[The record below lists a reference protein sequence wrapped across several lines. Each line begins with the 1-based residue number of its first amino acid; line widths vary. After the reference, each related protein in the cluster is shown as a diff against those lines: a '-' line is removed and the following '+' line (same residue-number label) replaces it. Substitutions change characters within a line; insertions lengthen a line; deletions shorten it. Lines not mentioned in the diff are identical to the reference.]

1 MLCFCEVFIGAFM
14 KRNTVAFL
22 TRSIVDP
29 TGTSMWRG
37 IVETCKKNSTPVVTF
52 RGPVFNKGAGTV
64 IYYLI
69 KDDVFSGVISWAS
82 SEVTDGMI
90 DFYDK
95 FKRTQLVCLTFR
107 VPGKPVLFADCRT
120 GMIELMNHLIEAH
133 GLRKIAFIRGPAN
146 HTYAKE
152 RFEAYL
158 EALKIHNI
166 PINEDLISEP
176 GGWDLASGQKGVKSF
191 FDRGL
196 RFGRNFDI
204 QAVVCVGDNVAI
216 GAQEFVI
223 NKGLSVP
230 DDVVVCGF
238 NGTEEAAFC
247 NPPVTTVEMPFF
259 GLGEKA
265 VEMLV
270 DKLRG
275 EDVPMEFRYKTRLRL
290 GESCGCQSEYV
301 KLAAY
306 SDESEQKTEEKKS
319 FFKKNENSSRH
330 SNSEVLAALDDA
342 VLVQRISDAILESIF
357 GCRGVNE
364 KIEEFFRLNINPL
377 LKSYAKSILAQN
389 AQNAKFVSDF
399 KKKLNEFLN
408 FSDDFSFWQH
418 FISILNHE
426 TEKAVCGSNYE
437 KIAENLLQQARVL
450 VHEYDVRGLKQK
462 ALISSRFE
470 ADLRAVSAQLLA
482 CYDVS
487 SLMDILQGSL
497 KKLKIPGVFVALY
510 ENCNFSLEN
519 PETLQ
524 KSRLVMAVRNG
535 ERIRLP
541 KEGVEFDTKDII
553 PDQYLPSDSFYS
565 LVLESLHFQDTLL
578 GYIVFQEGPDV
589 GAPYATLRDQLSSSL
604 YGAILMKDRSRQ
616 KEAIEAAMHT
626 MTDKTNVVS
635 ETSKQISDNIGKISS
650 SMENF
655 TASVKN
661 ISGNVQ
667 NVAATVKSTSEM
679 MGDAEISVDVL
690 VDSTKKIIDAV
701 NMISDIA
708 ETTNVLALNASIEAS
723 HAGEAGKGFSV
734 VAKEVKALAA
744 QTVEATGRIQELVAK
759 NSSNAAETQKIIK
772 KTEDSMKKI
781 AELSEQIRDSV
792 SEQVHT
798 SSEISLKLS
807 DANSGAAGIS
817 DAITE
822 IAKLGDKI

>member
-1 MLCFCEVFIGAFM
+1 MLCFCEVFTGAFM

-22 TRSIVDP
+22 TRSLIDA
-29 TGTSMWRG
+29 TGTNMWRG
-37 IVETCKKNSTPVVTF
+37 IVETCKKNSVPVITF
-52 RGPVFNKGAGTV
+52 RGPVLNKGVGSV
-64 IYYLI
+64 VYYLI
-69 KDDVFSGVISWAS
+69 EDNIFSGLISWAS
-82 SEVTDGMI
+82 SEVSEYEI
-90 DFYDK
+90 SFYDK
-95 FKRTQLVCLTFR
+95 FKKTHLVCLTFE
-107 VPGKPVLFADCRT
+107 VPGKNVICADCRV
-120 GMIELMNHLIEAH
+120 GMLELMNHLIDVH
-133 GLRKIAFIRGPAN
+133 GLKKIAFIRGPAN

-152 RFEAYL
+152 RYAAYL
-158 EALKIHNI
+158 EALKLHNI
-166 PINEDLISEP
+166 PVDENLISEP
-176 GGWDLASGQKGVKSF
+176 GEWGLDSGRKGVESF
-191 FDRGL
+191 LDRGL
-196 RFGRNFDI
+196 HLGKNFDI
-204 QAVVCVGDNVAI
+204 QAIVCVGDNVAI
-216 GAQEFVI
+216 GAQEFLI

-230 DDVVVCGF
+230 DDIVVCGF
-238 NGTEEAAFC
+238 NRTDDAACC
-247 NPPVTTVEMPFF
+247 NPPITTVEMPFL

-265 VEMLV
+265 AEILV
-270 DKLRG
+270 DKLNG
-275 EDVPMEFRYKTRLRL
+275 KSVPMEFRYSTKLNI
-290 GESCGCQSEYV
+290 GESCGCKSENV
-301 KLAAY
+301 TLAAC
-306 SDESEQKTEEKKS
+306 SDENEKENAGKKT
-319 FFKKNENSSRH
+319 FFKNNENSNRH
-330 SNSEVLAALDDA
+330 SNSEVMAALDDA
-342 VLVQRISDAILESIF
+342 ALIQKISDAILESVL
-357 GCRGVNE
+357 GCRGVNKE
-364 KIEEFFRLNINPL
+364 IEEFFRLGANSL
-377 LKSYAKSILAQN
+377 VKSYSESILAQN
-389 AQNAKFVSDF
+389 AKNSKFVSDF

-426 TEKAVCGSNYE
+426 TEKTVCGSNFE

-450 VHEYDVRGLKQK
+450 IHEYDVRGLKQK
-462 ALISSRFE
+462 SLISSRFE
-470 ADLRAVSAQLLA
+470 ADLRATSAQLLA
-482 CYDVS
+482 CYDIP

-497 KKLKIPGVFVALY
+497 QKLKIPGVFVALY

-519 PETLQ
+519 PETPK

-565 LVLESLHFQDTLL
+565 LVLESLHFQKTLL
-578 GYIVFQEGPDV
+578 GYIVFQEGPNV

-604 YGAILMKDRSRQ
+604 YGAILMKDRIRQ
-616 KEAIEAAMHT
+616 KEAIESAMHT

-635 ETSKQISDNIGKISS
+635 ETSRQISENIGKISS

-661 ISGNVQ
+661 ISGSVQ
-667 NVAATVKSTSEM
+667 NVAATVKSTNEM

-781 AELSEQIRDSV
+781 AELSEQIKDSV
-792 SEQVHT
+792 SAQVNV
-798 SSEISLKLS
+798 SSEISQKLS